1 MRKWQH
7 VLGASLQRRLFV
19 AFGMTIF
26 LTMCAVGLTMH
37 LTQPEGYNVHDRYR
51 QMERFA
57 GSRFAKV
64 WDDPLERQEL
74 ARGLSDAFA
83 VDLVIRDPSGNVL
96 ERLGDPCEHVLFKI
110 DVTKGNKQLGTVESC
125 PPHGHQRKLTGFL
138 LALAAAAL
146 TLWMGSGA
154 IARKIA
160 RPLAELAGVARDLGH
175 GKLKRRARLRR
186 HVPGEVGELAN
197 SINEMAERIAKQL
210 DDQRELLAAVS
221 HEIRTPLARLRVL
234 IDLLEDANCDK
245 ELTLQLEREVIEI
258 DQLTEDLLASS
269 RLDFQAVNRTP
280 LSAAELARRALERC
294 NLSSD
299 LLRAPAE
306 DAELF
311 GDATLL
317 GRALANLLTNAE
329 CHGGGVDQ
337 LIVERQNGK
346 LTFRVSDRGPGF
358 TEDSLARAFERFYQG
373 SRHKSGSSLGLGL
386 ALVRRIARAHGG
398 DAFARNRPD
407 GGAEVGFSID
417 RGDQLP
423 ASGTA

>member
-1 MRKWQH
+1 MRKWRH
-7 VLGASLQRRLFV
+7 LVGVSLQRRLFV
-19 AFGMTIF
+19 VFGMTIF
-26 LTMCAVGLTMH
+26 LTMGAVGLTMH

-57 GSRFAKV
+57 ASRFAKV
-64 WDDPLERQEL
+64 WDDPSERHEL
-74 ARGLSDAFA
+74 AQGLSEGFG
-83 VDLVIRDPSGNVL
+83 VGLVVRDPAGRVL
-96 ERLGDPCEHVLFKI
+96 DRLGAACEHALFEI
-110 DVTKGNKQLGTVESC
+110 EVTRDGTTLGTVASC
-125 PPHGHQRKLTGFL
+125 PPREHKRKLTGFL
-138 LALAAAAL
+138 LALAAAAM

-160 RPLAELAGVARDLGH
+160 RPLAELAAVTRDIGH

-186 HVPGEVGELAN
+186 HVPGEVGELAV

-234 IDLLEDANCDK
+234 IDLLEDADCDS
-245 ELTLQLEREVIEI
+245 ELTQQLEREVIEI

-269 RLDFQAVNRTP
+269 RLDFQALNRTP
-280 LSAAELARRALERC
+280 LSALELARRALERC
-294 NLSSD
+294 NLSAD
-299 LLRAPAE
+299 LLEAPAA
-306 DAELF
+306 DVELL

-317 GRALANLLTNAE
+317 SRALTNLLTNAQ
-329 CHGGGVDQ
+329 CHGGGVASLTIQ
-337 LIVERQNGK
+337 RENGK
-346 LTFRVSDRGPGF
+346 LGFCVRDRGPGF

-373 SRHKSGSSLGLGL
+373 SHPRNKSGSSLGLGL

-398 DAFARNRPD
+398 DAFARNRAE

-417 RGDQLP
+417 RGP
-423 ASGTA
+423 

>member
-1 MRKWQH
+1 MKRWRH
-7 VLGASLQRRLFV
+7 LVGASLQRRLFV

-51 QMERFA
+51 QLERFA

-64 WDDPLERQEL
+64 WDNPVERQEL
-74 ARGLSDAFA
+74 ARGLSEAFA
-83 VDLVIRDPSGNVL
+83 VDLVLRDPAGRVL
-96 ERLGDPCEHVLFKI
+96 ERLGDPCEHTLFKI
-110 DVTKGNKQLGTVESC
+110 DVTKGSEQLGTVESC
-125 PPHGHQRKLTGFL
+125 PPRGHGRKLTGFL

-160 RPLAELAGVARDLGH
+160 RPLAELAAVARDLGH

-234 IDLLEDANCDK
+234 IDLLEDADCDK
-245 ELTLQLEREVIEI
+245 ELTLQLEREVVEI

-280 LSAAELARRALERC
+280 LSAVELAERALERC
-294 NLSSD
+294 NLSAD

-306 DAELF
+306 DVELF

-317 GRALANLLTNAE
+317 GRALANLLTNAQ
-329 CHGGGVDQ
+329 CHGGGADQ

-358 TEDSLARAFERFYQG
+358 TEDSLTRAFERFYQG
-373 SRHKSGSSLGLGL
+373 SQPRHKSGSSLGLGL

-398 DAFARNRPD
+398 DAFARNRDD

-417 RGDQLP
+417 RG
-423 ASGTA
+423 T

>member
-1 MRKWQH
+1 MRKWRH
-7 VLGASLQRRLFV
+7 LLGVSLQRRLFV

-26 LTMCAVGLTMH
+26 LTMGAVGLTMH

-51 QMERFA
+51 QIERFA
-57 GSRFAKV
+57 ASRFAMV
-64 WDDPLERQEL
+64 WHDPDARHEL
-74 ARGLSDAFA
+74 AQGLSESFG
-83 VDLVIRDPSGNVL
+83 VDLIVRDPAGRVL
-96 ERLGDPCEHVLFKI
+96 HRLGDACDHVLFKI
-110 DVTKGNKQLGTVESC
+110 DVARGGKQLGTVESC
-125 PPHGHQRKLTGFL
+125 PPHGRKRKLTGFL

-160 RPLAELAGVARDLGH
+160 RPLAELAAVTRDLGH

-186 HVPGEVGELAN
+186 HVPGEVGELAV

-234 IDLLEDANCDK
+234 IDLLEDADCDK
-245 ELTLQLEREVIEI
+245 ELTQQLEREVVEI

-269 RLDFQAVNRTP
+269 RLDFQALNRTP
-280 LSAAELARRALERC
+280 LSASELARRALERC
-294 NLSSD
+294 NLSPD
-299 LLRAPAE
+299 LLQAPAE
-306 DAELF
+306 DVELL

-317 GRALANLLTNAE
+317 GRALTNLLANAQ
-329 CHGGGVDQ
+329 CHGGGV
-337 LIVERQNGK
+337 ERLTIQREHGK
-346 LTFRVSDRGPGF
+346 LGFCVYDRGPGF
-358 TEDSLARAFERFYQG
+358 TEDSLQRAFERFYQG
-373 SRHKSGSSLGLGL
+373 SQPRHKSGSSLGLGL

-398 DAFARNRPD
+398 DAFARNRPG

-417 RGDQLP
+417 RGP
-423 ASGTA
+423 

>member
-1 MRKWQH
+1 MRKWRQLWG
-7 VLGASLQRRLFV
+7 VSLQRRLFV

-26 LTMCAVGLTMH
+26 LTMGAVGLTMH
-37 LTQPEGYNVHDRYR
+37 LTQPEGYNLHDRYR
-51 QMERFA
+51 QIERFA
-57 GSRFAKV
+57 ASRFAKV
-64 WDDPLERQEL
+64 WADAGERQEL
-74 ARGLSDAFA
+74 AQGLRESFG
-83 VDLVIRDPSGNVL
+83 VDLIVRDPSGRVL
-96 ERLGDPCEHVLFKI
+96 DRVGETCDHVLFKI
-110 DVTKGNKQLGTVESC
+110 DVAHAGEALGTVEGC
-125 PPHGHQRKLTGFL
+125 PRHGRKRKLSGFL

-186 HVPGEVGELAN
+186 HVPGEVGELAI

-234 IDLLEDANCDK
+234 IDLLEDANCDQ
-245 ELTLQLEREVIEI
+245 ELTQQLEREVIEI

-269 RLDFQAVNRTP
+269 RLDFQALNRRP
-280 LSAAELARRALERC
+280 LGASELARRALERC
-294 NLSSD
+294 NLSAD
-299 LLRAPAE
+299 LLHAPDE
-306 DAELF
+306 DVELL

-317 GRALANLLTNAE
+317 GRALTNLLVNAQ
-329 CHGGGVDQ
+329 CHGGGV
-337 LIVERQNGK
+337 ERLTIQRENG
-346 LTFRVSDRGPGF
+346 RVGFSVCDRGPGF
-358 TEDSLARAFERFYQG
+358 TEDSLTRAFERFYQG
-373 SRHKSGSSLGLGL
+373 SGPRHKSGSSLGLGL

-407 GGAEVGFSID
+407 GGAEVGFSVD
-417 RGDQLP
+417 RGP
-423 ASGTA
+423 